1 VRALASF
8 PPGPSQRSCPVPSCP
23 VPTCGWGLGHEFRGS
38 PSYQKF
44 VTRPNPW
51 YFPLATSDT
60 TRLPGILFSSR
71 RVSRR
76 AAAIMKVSG
85 PDFWPREVERRA
97 LNRRAQRSQR
107 GGVTECVSLCDLC
120 DLLLI
125 AFVPDSGK
133 CPDRILDPQTSCACL
148 VPSCLGGELRSV
160 SPSPVPSKKVSGPD
174 FDRPSQL
181 AEAAGDLFLP
191 SEKGSPPRRGR
202 NFRPRRGSLSPA
214 RGSRRT
220 FSARRSLGAHRSTP
234 DESLLS
240 LFSEKT
246 PIHSRSVFYARST
259 FSEAPQGAALP

>member
-1 VRALASF
+1 
-8 PPGPSQRSCPVPSCP
+8 
-23 VPTCGWGLGHEFRGS
+23 
-38 PSYQKF
+38 
-44 VTRPNPW
+44 
-51 YFPLATSDT
+51 
-60 TRLPGILFSSR
+60 
-71 RVSRR
+71 
-76 AAAIMKVSG
+76 M
-85 PDFWPREVERRA
+85 
-97 LNRRAQRSQR
+97 
-107 GGVTECVSLCDLC
+107 
-120 DLLLI
+120 
-125 AFVPDSGK
+125 
-133 CPDRILDPQTSCACL
+133 

-191 SEKGSPPRRGR
+191 SEKGSP
-202 NFRPRRGSLSPA
+202 PRRGSLSPA

-259 FSEAPQGAALP
+259 FSEAPQGAALLLPRGVSPWNTGRAGGCVVRRNSSTTGLTARLSSPKSGGKTSATPLGVEWHANNCPNDLPAKERKGLRPQPQRLPGQS